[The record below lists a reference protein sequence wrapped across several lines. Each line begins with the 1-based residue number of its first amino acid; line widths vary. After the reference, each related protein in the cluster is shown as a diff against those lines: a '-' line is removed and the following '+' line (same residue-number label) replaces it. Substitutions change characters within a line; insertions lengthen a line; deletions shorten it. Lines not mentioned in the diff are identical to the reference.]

1 MLLKLLIKLKKYK
14 SNKILI
20 LGSGGFIG
28 KALTNYIKT
37 LSKSDVIFTPS
48 SKEVNLLIAIEVKK
62 FLEKK
67 KPNII
72 IICSGIHRQFG
83 DDIST
88 YNKNVIMISNLCS
101 FLTDSTKKIIFLSSA
116 EVYGKINKKLNI
128 KENFNT
134 NPFSLYGHGKI
145 LQEQILENFAKI
157 FKFELHILSLPGVYG
172 DGDNNTSLISK
183 VSNSIKNNQKF
194 NLYTNGTDTRC
205 YIEVNDLSNIIFQLI
220 GLKLKKLIN
229 IYNVTIEK
237 PISVKTMIKKIEK
250 RLNKKLIYKYASTKN
265 RACHLILDNTKLMKI
280 INHKSFE
287 KNKMN
292 NYIDNL

>member
-116 EVYGKINKKLNI
+116 EV
-128 KENFNT
+128 
-134 NPFSLYGHGKI
+134 
-145 LQEQILENFAKI
+145 
-157 FKFELHILSLPGVYG
+157 
-172 DGDNNTSLISK
+172 
-183 VSNSIKNNQKF
+183 
-194 NLYTNGTDTRC
+194 
-205 YIEVNDLSNIIFQLI
+205 
-220 GLKLKKLIN
+220 
-229 IYNVTIEK
+229 
-237 PISVKTMIKKIEK
+237 
-250 RLNKKLIYKYASTKN
+250 
-265 RACHLILDNTKLMKI
+265 
-280 INHKSFE
+280 
-287 KNKMN
+287 
-292 NYIDNL
+292 